1 MNDLVKRLRRRFEY
15 EWIDGSKRIEWEDED
30 ALAAADRIEQLIFG
44 PGGIMEMKQTIA
56 DKEKRIAQLETIIEW
71 SGMPYPE
78 DK

>member
-1 MNDLVKRLRRRFEY
+1 MTDDLVKRLR
-15 EWIDGSKRIEWEDED
+15 DGWTEDGVSIELDED
-30 ALAAADRIEQLIFG
+30 ILLIAADRIEELISG